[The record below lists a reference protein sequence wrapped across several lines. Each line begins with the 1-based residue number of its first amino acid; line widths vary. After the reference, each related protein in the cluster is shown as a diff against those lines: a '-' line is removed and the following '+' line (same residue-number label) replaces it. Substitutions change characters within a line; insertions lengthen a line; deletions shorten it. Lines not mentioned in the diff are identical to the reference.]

1 MKWKVVKIKL
11 FSQDH
16 TLSFSEMVLLG
27 NTLNLFEDKRN
38 TNVYQVKDKNQ

>member
-1 MKWKVVKIKL
+1 MKWKVVQIKL

-38 TNVYQVKDKNQ
+38 TSAIKVKDKNQ